1 METVYFTSGGY
12 PCRASFTEFG
22 LSELYWGCRKHMLSP
37 SLPDMAKL
45 LKKEL
50 DEYFDGTRKEFTLPL
65 DLEGVTDFQYKVFE
79 QLLLIPYGETASYGE
94 IAKRVGKP
102 KGAQAVGQA
111 VQRNPI
117 GIIIA

>member
-1 METVYFTSGGY
+1 METVYFTSGGHT
-12 PCRASFTEFG
+12 CRAGFTDFG
-22 LSELYWGCRKHMLSP
+22 LCGLYWGYKKHMLSP
-37 SLPDMAKL
+37 SLPDMAKV

-50 DEYFDGTRKEFTLPL
+50 DEYFEGTRKEFTLPL

-94 IAKRVGKP
+94 IAKRIGKP